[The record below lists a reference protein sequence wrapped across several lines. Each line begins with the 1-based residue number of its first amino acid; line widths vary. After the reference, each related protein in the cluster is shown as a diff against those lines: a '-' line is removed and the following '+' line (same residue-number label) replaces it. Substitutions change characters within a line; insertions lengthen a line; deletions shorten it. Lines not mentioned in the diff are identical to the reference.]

1 MKDLEQVKKQISEAK
16 FELEEKLNTLEF
28 IEDMINDLPYY
39 MVTKTDE
46 DGTPLLDEDG
56 NEIKEIPTRE
66 NATSWAVN
74 SYNKRVNVIEIVTK
88 DLFKK

>member
-1 MKDLEQVKKQISEAK
+1 MKEFKQLMKQISDAK
-16 FELEEKLNTLEF
+16 FELEERLNTLEF

-46 DGTPLLDEDG
+46 DGTPILDEDG
-56 NEIKEIPTRE
+56 NEIKEVPTRE
-66 NATSWAVN
+66 NATTWAVN
-74 SYNKRVNVIEIVTK
+74 SYNKRVNVIQIVTK

>member
-1 MKDLEQVKKQISEAK
+1 MKDFEQVKKQISDAK

-28 IEDMINDLPYY
+28 IEDMIKELPYY

-46 DGTPLLDEDG
+46 DGNPILDEDS
-56 NEIKEIPTRE
+56 NEIKEIPTLE
-66 NATSWAVN
+66 NATRWAVS